1 MEGCILEDN
10 FEGQRWQ
17 TTLFI
22 NLSVVTWVVKI
33 FLKRGNIRKRV
44 RLNRRLRLLCT
55 LCIGSSRKFN
65 LHFTFNVL
73 AKILKWWKVYTK
85 TDSLFQKSYEK
96 FGQIQTS
103 NRKSKELKFDELL
116 LSKKYILS
124 AKKLYTED
132 LSIITFNYLCKNSP
146 NSWCHFWNHK
156 SFFTT
161 QFLCIFLA

>member
-10 FEGQRWQ
+10 FEGQGWQ

-55 LCIGSSRKFN
+55 LCIGASRKFN
-65 LHFTFNVL
+65 LHFTLNVL
-73 AKILKWWKVYTK
+73 AKILKWCKVYTK
-85 TDSLFQKSYEK
+85 TDSLFQISHEK
-96 FGQIQTS
+96 FGQLQTS

-116 LSKKYILS
+116 LSKKYIPS

-132 LSIITFNYLCKNSP
+132 LSIITFNYLCENSP

-161 QFLCIFLA
+161 QLLCIFLA